1 MNEVNFATLDLN
13 LIRVFLAIWDTRN
26 LTAAG
31 ERLHLTQ
38 PAVSHALRRLRDDL
52 GDPLFVRS
60 VNAMIPTDGATRLE
74 PPLRQ
79 AFSLIQKAVQEGM
92 AFDPAHTQRVF
103 RIAMSDVSEFVL
115 LPPVLAEVERRAP
128 GIRIESVRIDPAVVG
143 GQLRT
148 GDVDLALG
156 YLPGLEEG
164 CVSELL
170 GRDSFVC
177 LVREDHPVRLGRLD
191 PVSFGQM
198 RYVYAGPEAPGHQ
211 MAESWLDVMGVQR
224 TVALRL
230 AHFTIAP
237 EVVRNTDLAVIF
249 PRSMGERVNHA
260 GGFRLIELP
269 DGSPHIEV
277 KVYTHSHFASDQGI
291 RWLRDIFL
299 SERGWSR

>member
-1 MNEVNFATLDLN
+1 MNGVNFATLDLN

-74 PPLRQ
+74 PALRQ
-79 AFSLIQKAVQEGM
+79 AVSLIQRAVQEGM
-92 AFDPAHTQRVF
+92 AFDPLRTQRLF

-115 LPPVLAEVERRAP
+115 LPPVLAELERCAP
-128 GIRIESVRIDPAVVG
+128 GIRIESVRIDPGSVG

-148 GDVDLALG
+148 GEVDMALG

-177 LVREDHPVRLGRLD
+177 LVREGHPLEARRLCVTDFAQLR
-191 PVSFGQM
+191 FM
-198 RYVYAGPEAPGHQ
+198 YAGPEAPGHQ
-211 MAESWLDVMGVQR
+211 MAETWLDGLGVR
-224 TVALRL
+224 RNVGLRL
-230 AHFTIAP
+230 AHFTLAP
-237 EVVRNTDLAVIF
+237 EIVRNTDLAVIF
-249 PRSMGERVNHA
+249 PRSMAERVNHA
-260 GGFRLIELP
+260 GGFRLVELP
-269 DGSPHIEV
+269 DGAPNIEV
-277 KVYTHSHFASDQGI
+277 KSYTHAHFASDQGI
-291 RWLRDIFL
+291 RWLQNLFVRHC
-299 SERGWSR
+299 GWGM